1 MTANKKQIQEIEAK
15 AKEREKKAIEREK
28 ELKVEIKENIK
39 EIKSQI
45 KEDKNSL
52 LVMNIKNAIGEIKQS
67 LQSSNKIHF
76 FFETLKKNQIKQ
88 KELRDELKSKADKI
102 RETEMNIVIN
112 INLAFVNISKL
123 YSIILHFEI
132 ILFLLFFLV
141 KLVK

>member
-1 MTANKKQIQEIEAK
+1 LTANKKQIQEIEAK